1 MSDVLFI
8 YGDPKGPHPSH
19 VEFIKAI
26 NADTLHV
33 YFGEWGGRFK
43 RGYLA
48 LKHALKY
55 PDYRYYIL
63 ESFVPVLPFSIFKKI
78 KNKKTK
84 IIGFFCDTAIMEFV
98 INTNLYSKIDTFV
111 HRLSSRCLD
120 AGISVSPMV
129 RDIAAK
135 VLNIPVEVARP
146 YITRENYI
154 KLSKIK
160 PDLESKTIAIVGLA
174 RKNHGADILL
184 EAFKIFTRKNNSFR
198 LIIGGKGWPK
208 EWQSKNVIV
217 PGYLKDL
224 SDLFKKISLFVYPA
238 RGAAYPVITLE
249 AMRAGVPV
257 IVSKYTGTKELAE
270 IVAERY
276 KNEFGHDAKLVVP
289 PSSKHVAKSLEWYF
303 SLSEDEREFLSNE
316 FRKLSNRFSPEK
328 CRVDFKLAFE
338 KIKQKLDEINN

>member
-1 MSDVLFI
+1 MSDVLFV

-19 VEFIKAI
+19 AEFIKAI

-55 PDYRYYIL
+55 PEYKYYIL
-63 ESFVPVLPFSIFKKI
+63 ESFVPVFPFYIFKKN
-78 KNKKTK
+78 KNKRAK
-84 IIGFFCDTAIMEFV
+84 IIGFFCDTAVMEFAMN
-98 INTNLYSKIDTFV
+98 IGLYSKIDVLV
-111 HRLSSRCLD
+111 HKLSSKCLD

-129 RDIAAK
+129 RDIATK
-135 VLNIPVEVARP
+135 VLHIPIEVARP
-146 YITRENYI
+146 YITEENYI

-160 PDLESKTIAIVGLA
+160 PDLESKTVAIVGFA

-184 EAFKIFTRKNNSFR
+184 KAFKIFTSKNNNFK
-198 LIIGGKGWPK
+198 LIIGGEGWPK

-217 PGYLKDL
+217 PGYLIDL
-224 SDLFKKISLFVYPA
+224 SDLFKKISVFVYPA

-270 IVAERY
+270 IVAKKY
-276 KNEFGHDAKLVVP
+276 KDEFKHDARLVVDP
-289 PSSKHVAKSLEWYF
+289 TPESVAKSLEWYF
-303 SLSEDEREFLSNE
+303 SLSVDERSFLSDE
-316 FRKLSNRFSPEK
+316 FRKLSKRFNPKK
-328 CRVDFKLAFE
+328 CSEDFKLAFE
-338 KIKQKLDEINN
+338 KIKQKLDEMS